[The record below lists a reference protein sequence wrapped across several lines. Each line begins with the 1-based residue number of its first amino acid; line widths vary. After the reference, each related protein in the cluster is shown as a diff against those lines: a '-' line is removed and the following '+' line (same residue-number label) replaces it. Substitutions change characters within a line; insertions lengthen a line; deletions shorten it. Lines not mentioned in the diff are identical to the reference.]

1 MVGNREGERVG
12 IMKKTKSH
20 YKQKITIGDV
30 VIVILMLML
39 AVLCILPLLNVIA
52 TSFSSPGAIMRREI
66 TIFPVE
72 FHTGAYKDII
82 GDMRFLRSL
91 LWTVALT
98 AIVVVINLIM
108 TVLAAYPLTY
118 MSLKGRKMITIY
130 FIFTMVFGAGLIP
143 GFILNRDLGLINS
156 PLVLIIPGS
165 LGIFNVI
172 IMRNFFMGIPESL
185 KESAEIDGANPLQ
198 ILFKIFIPLSLPS
211 FATIG
216 LWVAVGRWNG
226 FQDALFFLPNASEW
240 HPIQLLLYNILQKT
254 TTVDVADPGGMNA
267 MPPGWERVVQNASIV
282 VAMLPILC
290 VYPFIQKYFVK
301 GATLGAVKG

>member
-1 MVGNREGERVG
+1 MVSGRKGE
-12 IMKKTKSH
+12 IMKKTKKTY
-20 YKQKITIGDV
+20 YKRKTTIGDII
-30 VIVILMLML
+30 IVILMLLL
-39 AVLCILPLLNVIA
+39 AILCVLPFLNVIA
-52 TSFSSPGAIMRREI
+52 TSFSSPRAIMNREI
-66 TIFPVE
+66 TLFPIE
-72 FHTGAYKDII
+72 FHVGGYKDIV
-82 GDMRFLRSL
+82 GDARFLRSL
-91 LWTVALT
+91 AWTAILT
-98 AIVVVINLIM
+98 VIVVVINLLM

-118 MSLKGRKMITIY
+118 MSLKGRKVITIY

-143 GFILNRDLGLINS
+143 GFILNRDLGLLNS

-165 LGIFNVI
+165 LGIFNLI
-172 IMRNFFMGIPESL
+172 IMRNFFLGIPDSL

-226 FQDALFFLPNASEW
+226 FQDALFFLPNASQW

-254 TTVDVADPGGMNA
+254 TAVDVSDPGGISA
-267 MPPGWERVVQNASIV
+267 MPPGWDRVVQNASIV
-282 VAMLPILC
+282 VAMAPILC